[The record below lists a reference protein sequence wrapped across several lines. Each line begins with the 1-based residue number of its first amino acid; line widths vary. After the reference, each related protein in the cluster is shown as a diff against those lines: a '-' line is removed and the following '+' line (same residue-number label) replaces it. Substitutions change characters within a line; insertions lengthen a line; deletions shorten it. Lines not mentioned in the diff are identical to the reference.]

1 MTMRSIDYYI
11 YIKTNENHLRF
22 DVGLADNIIQIL
34 DEQKKQARNY
44 MRVPPG
50 MHQPRWKLV
59 YYEHGHNLHSA
70 TLRCQKLQKLPR
82 SKRVALIERHNP
94 SWHDLGLEWLRE

>member
-1 MTMRSIDYYI
+1 MTVRSIDYYI

-22 DVGLADNIIQIL
+22 DVGLADNIIQVL

-44 MRVPPG
+44 MRVAPNIN
-50 MHQPRWKLV
+50 QPRWKLV
-59 YYEHGHNLHSA
+59 YYEHGHDLNSA